1 MHSKNNIMACRVCGL
16 LQLDPPWGEDGKN
29 PSFEIC
35 ACCGVE
41 FGYEDVL
48 LKSVHA
54 YRKRWIEDGAQ
65 WVDKKAKP
73 NNWNMTDQ
81 LENIPEVFK

>member
-1 MHSKNNIMACRVCGL
+1 MHSKNSLMACRVCGL
-16 LQLDPPWGEDGKN
+16 VQLDPPWGEDGKN

-35 ACCGVE
+35 ACCGTE

-54 YRKRWIEDGAQ
+54 NRKKWLEGGAQ
-65 WVDKKAKP
+65 WVDKKEKP
-73 NNWNMTDQ
+73 ENWSIEEQ
-81 LENIPEVFK
+81 FKNIPEDFK